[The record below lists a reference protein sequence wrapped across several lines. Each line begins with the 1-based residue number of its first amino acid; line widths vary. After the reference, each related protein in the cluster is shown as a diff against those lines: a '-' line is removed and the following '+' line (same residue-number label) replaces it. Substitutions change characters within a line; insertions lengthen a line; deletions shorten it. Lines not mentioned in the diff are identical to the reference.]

1 MNGYPLII
9 YFPVLL
15 KKSLKCMVD
24 AADYSREVCIDKPF
38 NSNGTIKQVMPAY
51 AGIKAIKLNK

>member
-15 KKSLKCMVD
+15 KKSLKRMGD
-24 AADYSREVCIDKPF
+24 ADGHNCEVFIDKLF

>member
-1 MNGYPLII
+1 MKRLSFYYL
-9 YFPVLL
+9 FPCLL
-15 KKSLKCMVD
+15 KKIFKTQGD
-24 AADYSREVCIDKPF
+24 AADYSREVCIDKPL